1 MRLAFVALLLLAACS
16 RVPEEPGPVLKEM
29 RPMPG
34 NSDPAPPPKPPSTP
48 QKVPI
53 TGGCPKDPAPGE
65 NATLYGHGRVA
76 FVNADGKRHDF
87 TVEIAASEAAQE
99 RGLMFRTS
107 LADDAAMVFTFADP
121 HHAVFWMKNT
131 CIALDMV
138 FVSDTD
144 TVIGVVTAPPLDE
157 SPREVPGF
165 SKYVVELAAGVADK
179 RGIAIGS
186 KFVPPTKS

>member
-1 MRLAFVALLLLAACS
+1 MRLAFVALLLAACS
-16 RVPEEPGPVLKEM
+16 RVPEEPSPVLKEM

-34 NSDPAPPPKPPSTP
+34 NSDPAPPKSP
-48 QKVPI
+48 QSPTKVPI
-53 TGGCPKDPAPGE
+53 TGACPKDPAPGE
-65 NATLYGHGRVA
+65 NATLYEHGRAA
-76 FVNADGKRHDF
+76 FVTPDGKRQDF
-87 TVEIAASEAAQE
+87 KVEIASSDAAQE
-99 RGLMFRTS
+99 RGLMFRTA
-107 LADDAAMVFTFADP
+107 LADDAAMVFVFGEP

-138 FVSDTD
+138 FVSDTN